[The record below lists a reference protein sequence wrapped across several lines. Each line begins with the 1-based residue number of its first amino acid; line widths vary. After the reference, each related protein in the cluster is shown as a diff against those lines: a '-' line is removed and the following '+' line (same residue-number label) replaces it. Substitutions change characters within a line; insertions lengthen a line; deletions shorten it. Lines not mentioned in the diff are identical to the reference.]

1 MDLLIIKMMKH
12 DLYFIHTEQKEGIH
26 IYTENLC
33 SGGGGQ
39 KGKKGNQKPYYEL
52 FLMGE
57 RATPLIVASL
67 GR

>member
-33 SGGGGQ
+33 SGGGGAKRQ
-39 KGKKGNQKPYYEL
+39 E
-52 FLMGE
+52 GE
-57 RATPLIVASL
+57 SKTLL
-67 GR
+67 

>member
-33 SGGGGQ
+33 SGGGG
-39 KGKKGNQKPYYEL
+39 GKKAKRGIKN
-52 FLMGE
+52 
-57 RATPLIVASL
+57 LIMSYS
-67 GR
+67 